1 MIERLQSTFV
11 LAVLLAV
18 AWLTGESASAATVVA
33 WRLNQDGRIALY
45 TWERLPDEVIVY
57 SGAEPTCTTRALGR
71 AEEVFEL
78 TVTDDDPFTA
88 PGTVVIINK
97 LLQDLLAQARGE

>member
-57 SGAEPTCTTRALGR
+57 GRRTHLHDPCLG
-71 AEEVFEL
+71 
-78 TVTDDDPFTA
+78 
-88 PGTVVIINK
+88 PGGGS
-97 LLQDLLAQARGE
+97 L